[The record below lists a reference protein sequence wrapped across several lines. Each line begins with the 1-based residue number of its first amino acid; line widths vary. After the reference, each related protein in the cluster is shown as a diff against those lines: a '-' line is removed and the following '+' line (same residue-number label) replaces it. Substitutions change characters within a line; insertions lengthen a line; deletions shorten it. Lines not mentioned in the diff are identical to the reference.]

1 VQVTRATGIHQ
12 LVKCND
18 TLGLAVFNGMVA
30 PGKLREGAF

>member
-1 VQVTRATGIHQ
+1 VKRATGIHQ
-12 LVKCND
+12 LVNECND